1 MVKAMLAALLW
12 CLCSCSDTEPSAPAR
27 RTNLVYAVACNSL
40 SSFLPADMEEME
52 KGLAANVA
60 DTQNCRWLVYVAD
73 YSSDPAL
80 WELKVEN
87 GTVTRHRC
95 KKYSDEE
102 ASTTPR
108 RLSRVIADV
117 QHIAPPT
124 ITVSFCGAMA
134 PAGIRHTT

>member
-27 RTNLVYAVACNSL
+27 RTILVYAVACNSL

-60 DTQNCRWLVYVAD
+60 DAQNCRWLVYVAD

-80 WELKVEN
+80 WELKVEH

-117 QHIAPPT
+117 QQH
-124 ITVSFCGAMA
+124 
-134 PAGIRHTT
+134 